1 MMISKQK
8 IIYKFF
14 KGLGIIYFVTHSVI
28 LVSINS
34 KRIHQSKQKPKS
46 HPQCLGPL
54 GKFQHNIQIS
64 IKTAR
69 VSRLSVSCGHGFFDI
84 LNVFKE
90 NVDFQEEPP
99 TIIL

>member
-1 MMISKQK
+1 MISKHK
-8 IIYKFF
+8 IILYKVF
-14 KGLGIIYFVTHSVI
+14 KGLGIIYFVTHWVI

-34 KRIHQSKQKPKS
+34 KCIHQSKQKPKS

-54 GKFQHNIQIS
+54 SKFQHNIQIS

-99 TIIL
+99 TIFL